1 MILPHAHVSASEL
14 KETFILVV
22 ESKHKTPKT
31 APALFFSYENALC
44 CNDITK
50 KCNVIS
56 CYFLNSK
63 QFMTMFN
70 AIFN

>member
-31 APALFFSYENALC
+31 APALFLVMKMLFA
-44 CNDITK
+44 
-50 KCNVIS
+50 V
-56 CYFLNSK
+56 
-63 QFMTMFN
+63 MT
-70 AIFN
+70 